1 MCTRLDIFD
10 FTNLKL
16 INFNSPIK
24 SNKNIYISPIQSP
37 IELEIDESKVLKIFL
52 NNKNNWE
59 LWYELDMDKESNKLI
74 DLLNILDNIALN
86 HSIKKSKEWF
96 NKELTLER
104 LQKLFIPSYNLEK
117 INNKEVLYMRLTI
130 NDSDLVDKIREN
142 NNCKFI
148 ISIDGLYFFK
158 TNFEY
163 SINIKNAI
171 FIKDDAQSINFTDI
185 LNKNTENAVFNNSKE
200 NEVIEFLNNEEEK
213 SITNNKKIEDPIPK
227 NNKMLESDSVGSNS
241 TKLTIKELESLIDEK
256 RNYTKKCFLQAE
268 KVSRAAENLRLK
280 AIQSVNTLREYEET
294 YNNLEY

>member
-10 FTNLKL
+10 FTDLKL

-24 SNKNIYISPIQSP
+24 NKKNIYISPIESP

-117 INNKEVLYMRLTI
+117 INNEEVLYMRLTI
-130 NDSDLVDKIREN
+130 NDSNLVDKIRQN

-163 SINIKNAI
+163 SINIQNAI

-185 LNKNTENAVFNNSKE
+185 LNKNTENTFFDNSKK
-200 NEVIEFLNNEEEK
+200 NEVIEFLNNEDENLEK
-213 SITNNKKIEDPIPK
+213 SITK
-227 NNKMLESDSVGSNS
+227 NNKILESDSVKSNN
-241 TKLTIKELESLIDEK
+241 TKLTVKELESLIDEK
-256 RNYTKKCFLQAE
+256 RDYTKKCFLQAE

>member
-117 INNKEVLYMRLTI
+117 INNKEVLYMRSTVGKKEVMHAPTGSLLGKRKGRKTHG
-130 NDSDLVDKIREN
+130 NQRKRDVPLGKVMVLRQPNAKTMPCTSRPQMY
-142 NNCKFI
+142 CK
-148 ISIDGLYFFK
+148 
-158 TNFEY
+158 
-163 SINIKNAI
+163 
-171 FIKDDAQSINFTDI
+171 
-185 LNKNTENAVFNNSKE
+185 
-200 NEVIEFLNNEEEK
+200 
-213 SITNNKKIEDPIPK
+213 
-227 NNKMLESDSVGSNS
+227 
-241 TKLTIKELESLIDEK
+241 
-256 RNYTKKCFLQAE
+256 LQH
-268 KVSRAAENLRLK
+268 
-280 AIQSVNTLREYEET
+280 
-294 YNNLEY
+294 